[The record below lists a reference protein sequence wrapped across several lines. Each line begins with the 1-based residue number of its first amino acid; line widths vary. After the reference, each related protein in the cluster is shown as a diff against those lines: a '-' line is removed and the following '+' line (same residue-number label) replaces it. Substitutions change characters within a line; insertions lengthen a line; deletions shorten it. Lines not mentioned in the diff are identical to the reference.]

1 VKSRRNNK
9 SDIFRALADFIKPH
23 LDLEKPILNLL
34 PLWMSKRL
42 KENPSRDNVTNI
54 LQAEFKLQELKAKS
68 LFIIVP
74 KSCQAKNLLKLL
86 QEYIQLMESIRFSRW
101 VSKVEPKDFNKHI
114 KDLDFDQK

>member
-1 VKSRRNNK
+1 MKSRKNNK

-23 LDLEKPILNLL
+23 LNLEKPILPLL

-42 KENPSRDNVTNI
+42 KENPTKDNVANI
-54 LQAEFKLQELKAKS
+54 LQAEFKLQELKTKS
-68 LFIIVP
+68 LFLIVP
-74 KSCQAKNLLKLL
+74 KSSQAKGLLKLL

-101 VSKVEPKDFNKHI
+101 MQKVEPRDFNKHI